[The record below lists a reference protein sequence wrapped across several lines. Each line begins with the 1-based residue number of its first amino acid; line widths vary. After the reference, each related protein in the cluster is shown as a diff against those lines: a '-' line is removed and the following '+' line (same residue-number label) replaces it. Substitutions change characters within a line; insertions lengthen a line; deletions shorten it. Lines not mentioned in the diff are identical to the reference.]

1 MAGAIRDEED
11 SMGDKVLFD
20 HLPELVD
27 QLGVEHAAVIVE
39 YAEVLDLA
47 KGDILLRDQGPIDAL
62 YLVLHGEIALS
73 VEIPGH
79 AIQLGEMGPGNWIGE
94 VALFSGSKHSSTT
107 VQASA
112 DSQLLRLGFGDF
124 ETMIQVAPSS
134 ACRLAHVLIGM
145 LIHRLRASAND
156 PVLDP
161 EGNLLF
167 MGNLSAPEEV
177 LHPPHNGALQYM
189 KSLLGIH
196 RSGS

>member
-1 MAGAIRDEED
+1 MD
-11 SMGDKVLFD
+11 DKVLFD

-27 QLGVEHAAVIVE
+27 QLGVEHATVIVE
-39 YAEVLDLA
+39 YAEAFDLA
-47 KGDILLRDQGPIDAL
+47 KDEVLVRDQAPIEAL
-62 YLVLHGEIALS
+62 YLVLQGEVFLS

-79 AIQLGEMGPGNWIGE
+79 CIQLGEMGPGNWIGE
-94 VALFSGSKHSSTT
+94 VALFSGSKVASTT
-107 VQASA
+107 VTASA
-112 DSQLLRLGFGDF
+112 DCQLLKLAYADF
-124 ETMIQVAPSS
+124 ETMIQVAPAS

-161 EGNLLF
+161 EGNLQF

-177 LHPPHNGALQYM
+177 LHPPHNGALQYL

-196 RSGS
+196 RRPS